1 MEQLSYFGFFN
12 VFSFKIF
19 QNMSMFSNN
28 LNLLSN
34 DLMIKS
40 FANKLIYIKNDK
52 LNLTLPK
59 EQI

>member
-1 MEQLSYFGFFN
+1 
-12 VFSFKIF
+12 
-19 QNMSMFSNN
+19 MFSNN